1 MTEISATDTF
11 LQQQRMLRRLA
22 YRMLGS
28 VSLAEDAVQETWL
41 RWHAIDPAC
50 IDVPQAWLVTTLSR
64 ICIDELRSAR
74 HQRELYASPW
84 LPEPLASDDCANPAT
99 AAERH
104 SDISMAFLLLLERL
118 SPEERVAFLLQEIF
132 DNDYRNIARIMDK
145 SEAACRQ
152 LVHRARER
160 LRQDKPRFQADAT
173 RRQELLQLFAG
184 ALFSS
189 DARALLSALAPDVTL
204 ISDGGGKV
212 KAASKPVH
220 GSRVVS
226 RLLLGTRKLQAADSY
241 ILFQEINGE
250 PGIAGYH
257 VDGTLYF
264 VMQFAVD
271 QQNGICGV
279 YIVNNPDKL
288 AAMAAGW
295 LRG

>member
-1 MTEISATDTF
+1 MSDPSTTDIF

-28 VSLAEDAVQETWL
+28 VSQAEDAVQETWL
-41 RWHAIDPAC
+41 RWHAIDPAS

-64 ICIDELRSAR
+64 ICIDELRSAK

-84 LPEPLASDDCANPAT
+84 LPEPLASDDSSDPGM

-118 SPEERVAFLLQEIF
+118 TPEERVAFLLQEIF
-132 DNDYRNIARIMDK
+132 DNDYRNIAQIMDK
-145 SEAACRQ
+145 SEPACRQ
-152 LVHRARER
+152 LVHRARQR

-220 GSRVVS
+220 GPRAVS

-241 ILFQEINGE
+241 ILFREINGE

-257 VDGTLYF
+257 SDGTLF
-264 VMQFAVD
+264 FIMQIAAD
-271 QQNGICGV
+271 QQGGIDGI

-288 AAMAAGW
+288 AAMQAGVW
-295 LRG
+295 RE

>member
-1 MTEISATDTF
+1 MTDITATDVF
-11 LQQQRMLRRLA
+11 LQHQNMLRRLA

-41 RWHAIDPAC
+41 RWHNIDHATV
-50 IDVPQAWLVTTLSR
+50 DSARAWLITALSR
-64 ICIDELRSAR
+64 ICIDELRSAK

-84 LPEPLASDDCANPAT
+84 LPEPVASDDAADPGA

-104 SDISMAFLLLLERL
+104 SNISMAFLLLLERL
-118 SPEERVAFLLQEIF
+118 APEERVAFLLQEIF
-132 DNDYRNIARIMDK
+132 DNDYRSVAQIMNK

-152 LVHRARER
+152 LVHRARQR
-160 LRQDKPRFQADAT
+160 LQQDKPRFIADSS

-220 GSRVVS
+220 GTRAVS

-257 VDGTLYF
+257 GDGTLYF

>member
-84 LPEPLASDDCANPAT
+84 LPEPVASDDAADPGA

-104 SDISMAFLLLLERL
+104 SNISMAFLLLLERL

-132 DNDYRNIARIMDK
+132 DNDYRNIARIMNK

-189 DARALLSALAPDVTL
+189 DAHALLSALAPDVTL

-220 GSRVVS
+220 GPRAVS

-241 ILFQEINGE
+241 ILFREINGE

-257 VDGTLYF
+257 SDGTLF
-264 VMQFAVD
+264 FIMQIAAD
-271 QQNGICGV
+271 QQGGIDGI

-288 AAMAAGW
+288 AAMQAGVW
-295 LRG
+295 RE

>member
-1 MTEISATDTF
+1 MSNTSTTDIF

-41 RWHAIDPAC
+41 RWHAIDPAS

-64 ICIDELRSAR
+64 ICIDELRSAK

-84 LPEPLASDDCANPAT
+84 LPEPVASDDSSDPGM

-104 SDISMAFLLLLERL
+104 SNISMAFLLLLERL

-132 DNDYRNIARIMDK
+132 DNDYRNIAQIMDK

-160 LRQDKPRFQADAT
+160 LQQGKPRFQADAT

-189 DARALLSALAPDVTL
+189 DARALLNALAPDVTL

-220 GSRVVS
+220 GPRAVS

-241 ILFQEINGE
+241 ILFQEISGE

-257 VDGTLYF
+257 GDGTLF
-264 VMQFAVD
+264 FIMQFAAD
-271 QQNGICGV
+271 QQGGIDSI

-288 AAMAAGW
+288 AAMQAGVW
-295 LRG
+295 R

>member
-1 MTEISATDTF
+1 MSDPSTTDIF

-28 VSLAEDAVQETWL
+28 VSQAEDAVQETWL
-41 RWHAIDPAC
+41 RWHAIGPAS

-64 ICIDELRSAR
+64 ICIDELRSAK

-84 LPEPLASDDCANPAT
+84 LPEPLASDDSSDPGM

-118 SPEERVAFLLQEIF
+118 TPEERVAFLLQEIF
-132 DNDYRNIARIMDK
+132 DNDYRNIAQIMDK
-145 SEAACRQ
+145 SEPACRQ
-152 LVHRARER
+152 LVHRARQR

-220 GSRVVS
+220 GPRAVS

-241 ILFQEINGE
+241 ILFREINGE

-257 VDGTLYF
+257 SDGTLF
-264 VMQFAVD
+264 FIMQIAAD
-271 QQNGICGV
+271 QQGGIDGI

-288 AAMAAGW
+288 AAMQAGVW
-295 LRG
+295 RE

>member
-1 MTEISATDTF
+1 MSNTNTTDIF

-41 RWHAIDPAC
+41 RWHAIDPAS

-84 LPEPLASDDCANPAT
+84 LPEPVASDDAADPGA

-104 SDISMAFLLLLERL
+104 SNISMAFLLLLERL

-132 DNDYRNIARIMDK
+132 DNDYRNIARIMNK

-220 GSRVVS
+220 GPRAVS

-241 ILFQEINGE
+241 ILFREINGE

-257 VDGTLYF
+257 SDGTLF
-264 VMQFAVD
+264 FIMQIAAD
-271 QQNGICGV
+271 QQGGIDGI

-288 AAMAAGW
+288 AAMQAGVW
-295 LRG
+295 RE